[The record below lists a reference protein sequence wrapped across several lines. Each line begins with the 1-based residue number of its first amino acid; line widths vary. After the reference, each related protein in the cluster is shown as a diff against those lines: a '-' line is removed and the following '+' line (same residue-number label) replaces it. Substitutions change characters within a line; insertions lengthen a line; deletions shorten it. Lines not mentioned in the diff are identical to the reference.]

1 MEILM
6 IEAETRVI
14 KTEGKILTH
23 KARIIK
29 IRSFFFKTEGKI
41 LTHKARIIKT
51 EGKILTHKARIIKIE
66 GKILTHKAYPEIPF
80 YHMFLRKLCQIM
92 LLCHRVTLS
101 SMQIFIDRP
110 LTISSKTTTVM
121 ILEIKDIIIIQIR
134 QACVI
139 MVTTSQE

>member
-14 KTEGKILTH
+14 
-23 KARIIK
+23 
-29 IRSFFFKTEGKI
+29 KTEGKI

-80 YHMFLRKLCQIM
+80 YHMFLRKLCQIV

-101 SMQIFIDRP
+101 STQIFIDRP
-110 LTISSKTTTVM
+110 LTISSKTTTVTT
-121 ILEIKDIIIIQIR
+121 LEIKDIMIIQIR
-134 QACVI
+134 QTCVI